1 MLFFGVLSALFL
13 TAFAEYCYTD
23 IESACST
30 NPKNGGLVS
39 NCNAKYGA
47 IETLQPELQAFA
59 NANIETSF
67 EFLLLSTHFGN
78 YEANREGFK
87 KLYRKLSDKS
97 WEEAIELIK
106 YITERGG
113 KMDMNQLPR
122 SKKLV
127 KDSRI
132 LELTE
137 LSSLAKALDSEK
149 QLADEALRIH
159 SQAQHHTKQIQL
171 AGYSNDLKNML
182 EERDTSLSV
191 FLFDEYL
198 QERFVKR
205 NSTKIFKIIHILC
218 LNFLYYHYFCLYF

>member
-159 SQAQHHTKQIQL
+159 SQAQHHTKQDAAVAHYIEEHFMESLTERVRQL

-182 EERDTSLSV
+182 EERDASLSV

-198 QERFVKR
+198 K
-205 NSTKIFKIIHILC
+205 SAL
-218 LNFLYYHYFCLYF
+218 

>member
-97 WEEAIELIK
+97 WEEAIDLIK
-106 YITERGG
+106 YIAERGG

-159 SQAQHHTKQIQL
+159 SQAQHHTKQDAAVAHYIEEHFMESLTERVRQL

-182 EERDTSLSV
+182 EERDASLSV

-198 QERFVKR
+198 K
-205 NSTKIFKIIHILC
+205 SAL
-218 LNFLYYHYFCLYF
+218 